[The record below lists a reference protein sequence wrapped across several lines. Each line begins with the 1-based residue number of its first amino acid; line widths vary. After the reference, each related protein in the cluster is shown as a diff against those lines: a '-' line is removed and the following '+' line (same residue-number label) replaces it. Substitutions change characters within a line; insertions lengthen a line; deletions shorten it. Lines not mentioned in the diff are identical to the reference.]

1 VYLICSFVIVM
12 LAANGALPLDCPMP
26 KRVLVVDDNPMIR
39 RLICRLL
46 EERAGYEVC
55 AEASNGAEAIEL
67 AKQELPDLIILDLS
81 MAVMNGIEAARE
93 LKKLF
98 PHVPVIRFTQHADMA
113 AHLSDL
119 PVDRIVSK
127 NDSATLLRFVYALA
141 PV

>member
-1 VYLICSFVIVM
+1 
-12 LAANGALPLDCPMP
+12 MP

-39 RLICRLL
+39 HLICRML
-46 EERAGYEVC
+46 EEQADYKVC
-55 AEASNGAEAIEL
+55 AEAANGAEAIDL
-67 AKQELPDLIILDLS
+67 AKKEIPDLIIMDLS
-81 MAVMNGIEAARE
+81 MAVMNGIDAAHE

-98 PHVPVIRFTQHADMA
+98 PHVPIILFTQHADMA

-127 NDSATLLRFVYALA
+127 NDSATLMRFVYALA